1 MAKAQEGIKVNTE
14 KKIVY
19 IYSNV
24 KQSKAEEK
32 FIGIYA
38 AAGYKLVD
46 AKKEYSTSVKEMER
60 LIKLYAPKEVKED
73 YNTADYY
80 TKMSIYSMWA
90 KNYLKDAIKEFENE
104 EKFLKNTFKY
114 EGLEKVITWVIA
126 TREANTEE

>member
-1 MAKAQEGIKVNTE
+1 MAKKTEGIKVNTE

-32 FIGIYA
+32 FIAIYA

-46 AKKEYSTSVKEMER
+46 AKKEYSTSVKEMEY
-60 LIKLYAPKEVKED
+60 LVGKYAPDSVKTD
-73 YNTADYY
+73 YNNADYY
-80 TKMSIYSMWA
+80 TKMSIYSMFA
-90 KNYLKDAIKEFENE
+90 KGYLNSVIKEFESE

-114 EGLEKVITWVIA
+114 EGLAKVIAWAEAI
-126 TREANTEE
+126 RIANTKE